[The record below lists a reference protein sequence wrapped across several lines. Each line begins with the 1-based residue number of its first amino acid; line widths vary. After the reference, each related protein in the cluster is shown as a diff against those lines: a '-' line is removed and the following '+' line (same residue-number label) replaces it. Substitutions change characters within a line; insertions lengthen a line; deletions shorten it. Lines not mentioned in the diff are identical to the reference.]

1 MTYRLKDEQLQ
12 RKLDKLTDGEFTS
25 RLEGISLD
33 LSDFRSVRIPLGE
46 FLVEDGDCVPRIEV
60 FVRSGDLEVIPER
73 TNKEL
78 NTNIREGIRDLHG
91 IFSRIKA
98 DLDDDEPAAASVRW
112 GLAKGIVGCI
122 DEWLDEYE
130 RRKKEG
136 KE

>member
-1 MTYRLKDEQLQ
+1 MKYRLKDRELQ
-12 RKLDKLTDGEFTS
+12 KKLDEISDGEFTS
-25 RLEGISLD
+25 RLNGITLG
-33 LSDFRSVRIPLGE
+33 LSEFRSVRIPLGE

-60 FVRSGDLEVIPER
+60 FVRSGDLEAIPEI

>member
-1 MTYRLKDEQLQ
+1 MTYRLKNEQLQ

-33 LSDFRSVRIPLGE
+33 LSAFRSVRIPLGE

-122 DEWLDEYE
+122 DEWLVEYE